1 MLLLTLPKIVLNQK
15 KKIPL
20 KIFFGNSFL
29 LGGKL
34 LNDAKISHENDVWF
48 SDLCW
53 LAFKH

>member
-20 KIFFGNSFL
+20 KIFVGNSFL

-34 LNDAKISHENDVWF
+34 
-48 SDLCW
+48 
-53 LAFKH
+53 